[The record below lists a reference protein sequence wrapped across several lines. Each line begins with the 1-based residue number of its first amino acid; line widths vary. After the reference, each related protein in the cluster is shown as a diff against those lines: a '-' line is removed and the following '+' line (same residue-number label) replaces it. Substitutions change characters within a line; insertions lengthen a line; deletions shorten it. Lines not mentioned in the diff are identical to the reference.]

1 MGWGWNPETVEALA
15 TAVAAVAAIAAGI
28 FAGSAY
34 RAERETRALAEK
46 GHAITEDRERRELE
60 DKRRAQAEL
69 VAAWAVVLDDAQT
82 TNVEVCI
89 QNLSAAP
96 VYAVSVGF
104 VLTGQESVYA
114 RWVRVLAPTNGA
126 QTLRPVKPFAA
137 ERWRAWCGGRRPMAD
152 PLVEFTFRDTA
163 GRWWLRDAEGV
174 LSEIDEGSRWRY
186 ARSEG
191 TSVATG

>member
-28 FAGSAY
+28 FAGNAY
-34 RAERETRALAEK
+34 RAERETRALAK
-46 GHAITEDRERRELE
+46 RGHAITEDRERRELE
-60 DKRRAQAEL
+60 DKRRGQAEL
-69 VAAWAVVLDDAQT
+69 VAAWAVVSDDAQT

-96 VYAVSVGF
+96 VYAVSLGF

-114 RWVRVLAPTNGA
+114 RWVRVLAPSNGV
-126 QTLRPVKPFAA
+126 QTLRPVKPFAV
-137 ERWRAWCGGRRPMAD
+137 ERWRAWCGGRRRMAD
-152 PLVEFTFRDTA
+152 PLVEFTFRDAA

-174 LSEIDEGSRWRY
+174 LSEIDESSRWRY
-186 ARSEG
+186 PRTDRVS
-191 TSVATG
+191 ATAG